1 MSAFTVVDPTV
12 TATDVPLKLVFWKG
26 AVATEMSAGPKLLP
40 LITKTAPCAIGE
52 LNGILL
58 AAFATLV
65 ITGAAES
72 RAIAADIRRKEE
84 RHQGAR
90 HACIQFLDTIF
101 IKDTSS
107 ERTSIVAG
115 GTSGV

>member
-1 MSAFTVVDPTV
+1 MSAFTVVEPTV
-12 TATDVPLKLVFWKG
+12 TATEVPLKLVLWKG
-26 AVATEMSAGPKLLP
+26 AVATKMSAGPKPLP

-72 RAIAADIRRKEE
+72 RAIAADTRRKE
-84 RHQGAR
+84 RHHGAR
-90 HACIQFLDTIF
+90 CAGIQFLDTIF
-101 IKDTSS
+101 IKVRPPK
-107 ERTSIVAG
+107 ERV
-115 GTSGV
+115 

>member
-1 MSAFTVVDPTV
+1 MSAFTDPTV

-72 RAIAADIRRKEE
+72 RAIAADIRRKE

-90 HACIQFLDTIF
+90 HACIKFLDTIF

-115 GTSGV
+115 VTSGV

>member
-1 MSAFTVVDPTV
+1 MSAFTVVEPTV
-12 TATDVPLKLVFWKG
+12 TATEVPLKLMFWKG
-26 AVATEMSAGPKLLP
+26 AVAIEMSAGPKPLP
-40 LITKTAPCAIGE
+40 LITKTAPCATGE

-72 RAIAADIRRKEE
+72 LAIAADIRRKK

-90 HACIQFLDTIF
+90 RAGIQLLDTIF
-101 IKDTSS
+101 TKVCPPK
-107 ERTSIVAG
+107 ERV
-115 GTSGV
+115 